1 MRAEATLNASIEHSW
16 LYTMDKTKQTAN
28 ELIQSLSSGNMA
40 VLDQLYDLYRDDFV
54 RWAGNRFQVKGRD
67 DLLDAWQDTM
77 IMFYEQVRDKRLV
90 NLTCEMKTYLFLIG
104 YRRLLKMHKKM
115 ERIDLVDEFDANINI
130 DQSINVLDNEE
141 MIEEQ
146 QNTLKAAISELPE
159 KSRQILIL
167 RFMEG
172 KTIPQIMQEMGYT
185 SENAVSVTLSRGLK
199 KLKEL
204 ITERM
209 PSQI

>member
-16 LYTMDKTKQTAN
+16 LYTMDKAKQTAN
-28 ELIQSLSSGNMA
+28 ELIQSLSSGNMS

-67 DLLDAWQDTM
+67 DLLDAWQDAM

>member
-1 MRAEATLNASIEHSW
+1 MRAEATLNAFIEHSW
-16 LYTMDKTKQTAN
+16 LYTMDKAKQTAN
-28 ELIQSLSSGNMA
+28 ELIQSLSSGNMS

-67 DLLDAWQDTM
+67 DLLDAWQDAM

-209 PSQI
+209 PSQT

>member
-16 LYTMDKTKQTAN
+16 LYTMDKAKQTAN
-28 ELIQSLSSGNMA
+28 ELIQSLSSGNMS

-67 DLLDAWQDTM
+67 DLLDAWQDAM

-172 KTIPQIMQEMGYT
+172 RTIPQIMQEMGYT